1 MKNLFEEYEK
11 YKLEINEDVKVD
23 QLNLLERQM
32 QHPTI
37 RHKWVSRLIEHKKNK
52 IDLERKKKNLKQDVL
67 KNFTDNGIP
76 KGIPKSILNDKVESS
91 EIIQKINQ
99 EIEDSNLLI
108 DYLEK
113 VEKIFS
119 SMSYDFG
126 SINNTI
132 KMEMS

>member
-1 MKNLFEEYEK
+1 MKNLFEDYEK

-32 QHPTI
+32 QHPAI
-37 RHKWVSRLIEHKKNK
+37 RHKWVSRLIQHKKNK
-52 IDLERKKKNLKQDVL
+52 IDLERKKKKLKQDVL
-67 KNFTDNGIP
+67 KNFTESDIP

-108 DYLEK
+108 DYLER

-132 KMEMS
+132 KMEMT